1 MGTKFVVQFK
11 EKRRGQERDLEDEEP
26 EDFIKSLLVD
36 NFEEAQAAFKEL
48 DEEKKQR
55 FYQFMTNKNCMESS
69 MLTELEINTL
79 S

>member
-48 DEEKKQR
+48 DEEKK
-55 FYQFMTNKNCMESS
+55 
-69 MLTELEINTL
+69 
-79 S
+79 